1 MSDTMRRVQLNKEGA
16 NTLREFA
23 GSMYQAMQNIMDDSE
38 HLYRIYQSLEDDL
51 GDHADSFEAMLNC
64 IMNAKE
70 DATVPIINL
79 QRKLYELADKIDEY
93 VDQKPEIS

>member
-16 NTLREFA
+16 NMLREFA

-38 HLYRIYQSLEDDL
+38 YLYRIYQSLEDDL
-51 GDHADSFEAMLNC
+51 GEHVDSFEAMLNC
-64 IMNAKE
+64 IMKAKE
-70 DATVPIINL
+70 GATVPIINL

-93 VDQKPEIS
+93 VDRKPEIS